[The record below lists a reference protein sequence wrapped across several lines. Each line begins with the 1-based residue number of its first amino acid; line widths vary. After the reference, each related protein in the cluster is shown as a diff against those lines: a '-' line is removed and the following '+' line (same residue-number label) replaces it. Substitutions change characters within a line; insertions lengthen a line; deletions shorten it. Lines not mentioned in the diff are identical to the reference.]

1 MWTKVFLR
9 VRGIHFPRVKTWFTS
24 GREWLMRVLSS
35 DILPTIFPSASTI
48 QTPQW
53 HYRISQHS
61 HFWTHHVGH
70 WALWLVMFRLEFNL
84 YAIIPL
90 LVITVLQSFAHMYI
104 LIIWRGG
111 GHNKIKYIWWCICR
125 IHRHLNSSAFYFL
138 EIKPGHVVMCPSI
151 ICMVLASHK
160 ELAWTVI
167 LFLIKS
173 GSDT

>member
-53 HYRISQHS
+53 HYRISQYS
-61 HFWTHHVGH
+61 HFWTHHVEH
-70 WALWLVMFRLEFNL
+70 WVLWLVMFRLEFNL
-84 YAIIPL
+84 YAIVPL
-90 LVITVLQSFAHMYI
+90 
-104 LIIWRGG
+104 GG